1 MESEPQQFDIENSPM
16 REAYGLLGATT
27 PLELSNLYSK
37 QENPSFISQEWDY
50 DNPDQIQNKVKCI
63 LENVDESELTEDERE
78 WREEILWFWY
88 HHAISCAN
96 WKKDKEKMKEF
107 SQKALEYQGNN
118 PNILTRTM
126 FLLAHD
132 NIEEA
137 EEWVQSKEGDDD
149 HKTALEFIE
158 NYKKFGFF

>member
-1 MESEPQQFDIENSPM
+1 MESEPRQFDKEKSPM
-16 REAYGLLGATT
+16 REAYDLLGATT

-37 QENPSFISQEWDY
+37 QENPLFISHEWDY
-50 DNPDQIQNKVKCI
+50 DIPNQIQNKVKYI
-63 LENVDESELTEDERE
+63 LENVNESELTEDERE

-132 NIEEA
+132 NIKEA
-137 EEWVQSKEGDDD
+137 KEWVQSKEGDED
-149 HKTALEFIE
+149 HGTALEFIE

>member
-1 MESEPQQFDIENSPM
+1 MESEPQKFDKEKSPM
-16 REAYGLLGATT
+16 REAYDLMGATT
-27 PLELSNLYSK
+27 PLELSNLYSE
-37 QENPSFISQEWDY
+37 QENKLFVTEEWDY
-50 DNPDQIQNKVKCI
+50 DNPDQIQNKVKYI
-63 LENVDESELTEDERE
+63 LENVNEPELTEDERE
-78 WREEILWFWY
+78 WRDDILWFWY

-96 WKKDKEKMKEF
+96 WKKDKEKMKEY

-132 NIEEA
+132 SIEEA
-137 EEWVQSKEGDDD
+137 EEWAQSKEGDIDYE
-149 HKTALEFIE
+149 TALELIE

>member
-1 MESEPQQFDIENSPM
+1 MESEPRQFDKEKSPM
-16 REAYGLLGATT
+16 REAYDLLGATT

-37 QENPSFISQEWDY
+37 KENPSFISHEWDY
-50 DNPDQIQNKVKCI
+50 DNPDQIQNKVKNI
-63 LENVDESELTEDERE
+63 LENVNESELTEDERE

-132 NIEEA
+132 QIEEA
-137 EEWVQSKEGDDD
+137 EEWVQSKEGDED
-149 HKTALEFIE
+149 HGTALEFIE
-158 NYKKFGFF
+158 NYKEFGFF